1 MADGATTP
9 IKTFDWTDPL
19 DLNGRLTEDERMIYQ
34 AAHDYARERLL
45 PRVVSAFAQTT
56 LTGRLSNRFGQATM
70 LAIGMAI
77 TVVCTGLQPLAA
89 AGWVTVVLMAT
100 MSLGQSVAFPN
111 ASAMISRTTDPDRQG
126 QMLGLNNAS
135 GALARVLGPMVAL
148 NLFSSVNHDAPFIA
162 GAAVVL
168 PAIVLAI
175 SAGQQARKLGV
186 RS

>member
-1 MADGATTP
+1 
-9 IKTFDWTDPL
+9 
-19 DLNGRLTEDERMIYQ
+19 
-34 AAHDYARERLL
+34 
-45 PRVVSAFAQTT
+45 
-56 LTGRLSNRFGQATM
+56 M

-77 TVVCTGLQPLAA
+77 TVVCTGLQPFSPF
-89 AGWVTVVLMAT
+89 GWLTVVLMAT

-148 NLFSSVNHDAPFIA
+148 NLFSSVNHNAPFFA

-168 PAIVLAI
+168 PAIVLALA
-175 SAGQQARKLGV
+175 AGRQAKKLGV